1 MDKPVVRIR
10 KQLLPGGLGWHKT
23 AWTNVSMAA
32 LCSRTPFPPHILERL
47 RMARV
52 VLFGLGSGGSK
63 LALNLAQAGVGR
75 FRLVDPARVQ
85 VHNCIRHIASLR
97 DVGRWKVDAVSDA
110 MLLHNPTV
118 EVELYP
124 WDVFDP
130 ESPAKPETVLREA
143 DLAIAATDRT
153 AVQLAINAWT
163 WRLRVPAIFGGCYD
177 GARGGEVLFTLPGE
191 GTPCL
196 ACLRSGLEG
205 PEPRGPFDYSAAQR
219 AEDFQGE
226 PGLNAAVDLI
236 TDVETQIAL
245 GVLLRDTDSPL
256 GALIVPEY
264 NFLLIGGALAA
275 GYYRFKRPFH
285 TFWQPLSGPRCD
297 CHVCQPTRAHDD
309 LPASVAQE
317 VPPKFQALMEQ
328 WDQKSPRLPLEPAE
342 DNLLGVHPSPS

>member
-1 MDKPVVRIR
+1 MYKPVVRIR
-10 KQLLPGGLGWHKT
+10 KQPLPGGLGWCKT
-23 AWTNVSMAA
+23 AWTNVSTAA
-32 LCSRTPFPPHILERL
+32 LYSRTPFSPHILERL
-47 RMARV
+47 RMAQV

-63 LALNLAQAGVGR
+63 LALNLTQAGVGR

-85 VHNCIRHIASLR
+85 LHNCTRHVASLR
-97 DVGRWKVDAVSDA
+97 DVGRRKVDAVSDV

-130 ESPAKPETVLREA
+130 ESPVKPEAVLLEA

-153 AVQLAINAWT
+153 AVQLAINTWT
-163 WRLRVPAIFGGCYD
+163 WRLGVPAIFGGCYD

-196 ACLRSGLEG
+196 SCLRGGMEG
-205 PEPRGPFDYSAAQR
+205 PERQGPFDYSAAQR

-226 PGLNAAVDLI
+226 PGLSAAVDLI

-256 GALIVPEY
+256 GVTPQY
-264 NFLLIGGALAA
+264 NFLLIGGALATN
-275 GYYRFKRPFH
+275 YYRFKRPFH
-285 TFWQPLSGPRCD
+285 IFWQPLNGPRYD
-297 CHVCQPTRAHDD
+297 CHVCQPVRLYDE

-317 VPPKFQALMEQ
+317 VPPEFQVLIE
-328 WDQKSPRLPLEPAE
+328 R
-342 DNLLGVHPSPS
+342 